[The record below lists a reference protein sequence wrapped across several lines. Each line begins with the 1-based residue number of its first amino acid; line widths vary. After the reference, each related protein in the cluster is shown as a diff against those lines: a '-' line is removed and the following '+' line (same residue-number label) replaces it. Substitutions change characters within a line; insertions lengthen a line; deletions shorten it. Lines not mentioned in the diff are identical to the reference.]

1 MMFKRTLICDG
12 ALETIVKW
20 EGCGLDFAARSRE
33 HFVKQRFAGLGI
45 RPRAVLKF
53 GIPTIHS
60 GWVLLLPG
68 TGFGLSIRAGL
79 PNTFLI
85 SV

>member
-33 HFVKQRFAGLGI
+33 HFVKQRFAGLYA
-45 RPRAVLKF
+45 RRHLLD
-53 GIPTIHS
+53 
-60 GWVLLLPG
+60 VLLG
-68 TGFGLSIRAGL
+68 RCRGRH
-79 PNTFLI
+79 
-85 SV
+85 

>member
-33 HFVKQRFAGLGI
+33 HFVKQRFA
-45 RPRAVLKF
+45 VLVF
-53 GIPTIHS
+53 VRGQC
-60 GWVLLLPG
+60 
-68 TGFGLSIRAGL
+68 
-79 PNTFLI
+79 
-85 SV
+85 